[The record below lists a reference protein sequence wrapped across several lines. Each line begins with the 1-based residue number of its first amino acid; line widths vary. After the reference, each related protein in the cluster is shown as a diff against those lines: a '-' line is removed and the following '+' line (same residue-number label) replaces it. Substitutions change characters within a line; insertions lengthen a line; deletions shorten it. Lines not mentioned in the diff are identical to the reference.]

1 MPPPV
6 KQLSDGNP
14 GGTGLG
20 QGAADVIS
28 FYGVTPVTQRAS
40 SIQASSALVS
50 SSSFG
55 TGQLAIV
62 QEIMNTLT
70 GLGAWKGSA

>member
-28 FYGVTPVTQRAS
+28 FYGVTPVSQRAGTV
-40 SIQASSALVS
+40 QATSNVTATSNNTATL
-50 SSSFG
+50 
-55 TGQLAIV
+55 T
-62 QEIMNTLT
+62 EIANTLI
-70 GLGAWKGSA
+70 GLGIWKGGP

>member
-20 QGAADVIS
+20 QSPADVIS
-28 FYGVTPVTQRAS
+28 FYGVTPVTQRAGTV
-40 SIQASSALVS
+40 QATSNITATSNATATL
-50 SSSFG
+50 
-55 TGQLAIV
+55 
-62 QEIMNTLT
+62 QEIAATLI
-70 GLGAWKGSA
+70 GLGYWKGGP

>member
-20 QGAADVIS
+20 QTAADVIS
-28 FYGVTPVTQRAS
+28 FYGVTPVTQRAGTV
-40 SIQASSALVS
+40 QATSNITATSNNSATL
-50 SSSFG
+50 G
-55 TGQLAIV
+55 
-62 QEIMNTLT
+62 EIANTLIA
-70 GLGAWKGSA
+70 LGFWKGGP